1 MKIID
6 LVVLFLV
13 FSLLIFTIYIY
24 LKRKKKGKTGCAM
37 CSQRGTCTIKKTK
50 KDTDI

>member
-1 MKIID
+1 MKAID
-6 LVVLFLV
+6 LLILFLV

-37 CSQRGTCTIKKTK
+37 CSQRDSCNIK
-50 KDTDI
+50 KDTK